1 MDDCGLDSS
10 FHRKVAAL
18 ALQVKKPKFFC
29 SIQGPK
35 IKCQSSGLCSEPKD
49 NCFWSFSQSFSIIL
63 SPAWHQCEE
72 THSHFSWEPST
83 PRPHR
88 VWKDYITTYS
98 TLAASHRCCLE
109 SPAILLLPG
118 LKHPSHYSQDSNN
131 LSFSGCALRSCHP
144 PPSSPQR
151 DTHSDWVVITIA
163 LSSEASP
170 RLSVQIL
177 LWKALRPWEPGKA
190 WLLQERYLDLPHTT
204 TH

>member
-1 MDDCGLDSS
+1 MSVFWLTFRAKRQLLLILLSVFQHHS
-10 FHRKVAAL
+10 FPCL
-18 ALQVKKPKFFC
+18 ASVW
-29 SIQGPK
+29 G
-35 IKCQSSGLCSEPKD
+35 
-49 NCFWSFSQSFSIIL
+49 NSQ
-63 SPAWHQCEE
+63 PR
-72 THSHFSWEPST
+72 SWEHST

-131 LSFSGCALRSCHP
+131 LSFSGCALRSPHP
-144 PPSSPQR
+144 SPSSPQG
-151 DTHSDWVVITIA
+151 DAHSDWVVITIA
-163 LSSEASP
+163 FSSEASP
-170 RLSVQIL
+170 RLSMQIL
-177 LWKALRPWEPGKA
+177 LWKAPRPWEPGKA